1 MFDRCLELGNDS
13 VLVKLSLLEQY
24 NEDLQD
30 LENAANAVGYKRIEK
45 NSDYI
50 LYHIETPDNWG
61 VVSSYR
67 AVAIGSG
74 AAAISM
80 QFPAV
85 ETADSPI
92 LMITH
97 MKNWR
102 DIKRCS

>member
-1 MFDRCLELGNDS
+1 MEEI
-13 VLVKLSLLEQY
+13 VKQEAHFPEQY
-24 NEDLQD
+24 NEDLQE

-50 LYHIETPDNWG
+50 LYHIETPDSWG

-80 QFPAV
+80 QF
-85 ETADSPI
+85 
-92 LMITH
+92 LRL
-97 MKNWR
+97 KQ
-102 DIKRCS
+102 